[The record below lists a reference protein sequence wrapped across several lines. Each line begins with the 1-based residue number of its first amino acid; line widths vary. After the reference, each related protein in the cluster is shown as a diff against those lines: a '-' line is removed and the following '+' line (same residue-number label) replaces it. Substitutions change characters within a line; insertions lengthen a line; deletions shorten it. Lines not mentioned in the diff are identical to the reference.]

1 MKGREASL
9 REELRKIASRSLGG
23 YSTKRTFV
31 DALADDVIDLMRATL
46 EEIAL
51 SFDGEA
57 ATHYELAEVARA
69 RQAEAAATYVRIVR
83 DTKFPVK

>member
-1 MKGREASL
+1 MANPVASPS
-9 REELRKIASRSLGG
+9 RTTDAIIELVR
-23 YSTKRTFV
+23 
-31 DALADDVIDLMRATL
+31 DVL

-83 DTKFPVK
+83 DTKFPKAAK